1 VLLRFITSL
10 QKGFT
15 PLHVA
20 AKYGHLRV
28 ARLLLKR
35 GSDPNV
41 EGRNGLT
48 PLHVAT
54 HYSHIAVAL
63 MLMENGATPCC
74 VAKVSSLLLQQFPWH
89 HVQRGS
95 YMPSLLR
102 EQQLAGSIP
111 FPRF

>member
-1 VLLRFITSL
+1 
-10 QKGFT
+10 
-15 PLHVA
+15 LHVS
-20 AKYGHLRV
+20 AKYGHLRA

-74 VAKVSSLLLQQFPWH
+74 VAKVHIIYYS
-89 HVQRGS
+89 VKS
-95 YMPSLLR
+95 YKKHDKR
-102 EQQLAGSIP
+102 
-111 FPRF
+111 

>member
-1 VLLRFITSL
+1 MCACTSSK
-10 QKGFT
+10 QKGFS

-20 AKYGHLRV
+20 AKYGHLRA

-74 VAKVSSLLLQQFPWH
+74 VAKVIITTS
-89 HVQRGS
+89 R
-95 YMPSLLR
+95 
-102 EQQLAGSIP
+102 
-111 FPRF
+111 

>member
-1 VLLRFITSL
+1 MTK

-20 AKYGHLRV
+20 AKYGHLRA

-74 VAKVSSLLLQQFPWH
+74 VAKVMMMMTMMVMQAHKQTQFFGWDS
-89 HVQRGS
+89 R
-95 YMPSLLR
+95 
-102 EQQLAGSIP
+102 AGD
-111 FPRF
+111 F